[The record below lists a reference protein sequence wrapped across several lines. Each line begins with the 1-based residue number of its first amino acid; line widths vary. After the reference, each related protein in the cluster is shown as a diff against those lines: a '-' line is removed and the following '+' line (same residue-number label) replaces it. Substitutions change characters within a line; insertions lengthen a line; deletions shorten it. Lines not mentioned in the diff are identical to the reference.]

1 MAAKTDRKPVGR
13 MTVFGLLTVAM
24 YAAVFTHAE
33 VITSMF
39 ARGSLWAAGPIATV
53 FAFSYVHGTFASDL
67 WSVLGVNAR
76 PQARKAAETTVA
88 RPSVRATVKA

>member
-13 MTVFGLLTVAM
+13 MIVFGLLTVAM
-24 YAAVFTHAE
+24 YAVVFTHAE

-39 ARGSLWAAGPIATV
+39 ARGSFWAAGPIATV

-76 PQARKAAETTVA
+76 KTERKAADIKTTRPAA
-88 RPSVRATVKA
+88 RAVLKA